1 MKKGTTAIIV
11 QLALAGV
18 KEEVVV
24 QENTEDLRGNAFTNS
39 LSEQEIA
46 ELPDDP
52 DELEQM
58 LLQMAGPGATMRVN
72 GFRGGRLPPKSQIRQ
87 VRFRMNSYAADN
99 HEAGG
104 FGVDVIT
111 KPGTSD
117 WRGRTNVGFRDE
129 SLNARNYFAPRL
141 GPEQYPALRL
151 QRRRPARQGQD
162 VGRRQPGRQPEL
174 RFPDDRRG
182 ASRRRGFPQ
191 LRCGGRYDSLD
202 GGVRLDHAL
211 GTRQTLSMDVR
222 GENTTRGNLGVGDFD
237 LPSRAF
243 NREERESQLRTSL
256 TGLIAPKIAHEL
268 KVQYRDTRTKTV
280 VRECGSGDRG
290 DRRVLDRRRRT
301 EW

>member
-1 MKKGTTAIIV
+1 MPRQVPVDGRGVAVFTGLLATSYHVKVEAEAFATSEGTLELKKGTTAIVV
-11 QLALAGV
+11 QLPLAGV

-104 FGVDVIT
+104 FGVDIIT

-117 WRGRTNVGFRDE
+117 WRGRT
-129 SLNARNYFAPRL
+129 
-141 GPEQYPALRL
+141 Q
-151 QRRRPARQGQD
+151 
-162 VGRRQPGRQPEL
+162 
-174 RFPDDRRG
+174 
-182 ASRRRGFPQ
+182 
-191 LRCGGRYDSLD
+191 C
-202 GGVRLDHAL
+202 
-211 GTRQTLSMDVR
+211 
-222 GENTTRGNLGVGDFD
+222 
-237 LPSRAF
+237 
-243 NREERESQLRTSL
+243 
-256 TGLIAPKIAHEL
+256 
-268 KVQYRDTRTKTV
+268 
-280 VRECGSGDRG
+280 
-290 DRRVLDRRRRT
+290 RVP
-301 EW
+301 